1 MPTPQRAAADRRPWS
16 SLKSNYDMR
25 SGNNRCLPQ
34 KGNCILKFALFLVAC
49 MVIAGCR
56 APAPT
61 TRSVEG
67 SSANESSSGPAYY
80 YFTAAQLKLKNGDV
94 NEAVW
99 LIEQAIRFDSDSIFL
114 QLELANLLLIQKE
127 ETAAL
132 QLVQKVLSVEPLNLK
147 ALVLAGQIY
156 QQQGKMDAA
165 LAAYSKALD
174 LGPTDQNI
182 YMMVGRLYWNK
193 NDLDNAERVF
203 RNMSLN
209 VPDSYAAY
217 YFYGKVLSAQG
228 KSDAAEEALLKS
240 LALEPS
246 IEEPLEELLTIYQRR
261 NQAEKITSTYQAIIR
276 LNSQNHQAVLGLA
289 QHYHRLGED
298 ARALELLRGLA
309 EKIDEDERIIPTL
322 FDVYLEKKRFPDAI
336 WALEGML
343 MAAPR
348 NSDLHYMAGM
358 AYDGAQ
364 ETDTA
369 LAHLVQVLP
378 GSRFYDNA
386 VVHSAL
392 LFRDKGEID
401 RAIEVIQ
408 AALANA
414 PEQVDYYL
422 YLGSFYE
429 ELERFEEALA
439 ALQEGM
445 HRDDKNARLYF
456 RLGVVLDKM
465 GRKQESIDAMK
476 QVLALTPND
485 AEALNYLGYTYA
497 DLGINLEEAESLI
510 QQALALK
517 PDDGYIADSL
527 GWVYFKKGNYRQA
540 LKWLNKA
547 VQLVPDDPTILEH
560 LGDVYNML
568 EQPGKALEYYR
579 RSLEKR
585 DDGNTS
591 LEEKIRVL
599 NGI

>member
-1 MPTPQRAAADRRPWS
+1 M
-16 SLKSNYDMR
+16 
-25 SGNNRCLPQ
+25 
-34 KGNCILKFALFLVAC
+34 LKFALFLVVG

-56 APAPT
+56 APTPT
-61 TRSVEG
+61 TRSLEG
-67 SSANESSSGPAYY
+67 SIAIESPSAPAYY
-80 YFTAAQLKLKNGDV
+80 YFTAAQLKLKKGDV

-99 LIEQAIRFDSDSIFL
+99 LIEQAIRFDSGSIFL
-114 QLELANLLLIQKE
+114 QLELANLLLIKKD
-127 ETAAL
+127 ETAAMH
-132 QLVQKVLSVEPLNLK
+132 LVQKVLSVEPLNLK
-147 ALVLAGQIY
+147 ALTMAGQIY
-156 QQQGKMDAA
+156 QQQGKIDAA

-203 RNMSLN
+203 RKMSLN
-209 VPDSYAAY
+209 VPDSYAAH

-240 LALEPS
+240 LVLEPS
-246 IEEPLEELLTIYQRR
+246 IEEPLVELLAIYQRR
-261 NQAEKITSTYQAIIR
+261 NQTEKITSTYQAIIR

-289 QHYHRLGED
+289 QHYHQLGEE

-309 EKIDEDERIIPTL
+309 ENIDGDERIIPTL
-322 FDVYLEKKRFPDAI
+322 FELYLEKKRFPDAI
-336 WALEGML
+336 WALEGIL
-343 MAAPR
+343 TAAPR

-369 LAHLVQVLP
+369 LTHLLQVLP
-378 GSRFYDNA
+378 GSRFYENA

-392 LFRDKGEID
+392 LYHDKGEID
-401 RAIEVIQ
+401 RAIEVVQ
-408 AALANA
+408 AALEHA
-414 PEQVDYYL
+414 PDQVDYYL

-429 ELERFEEALA
+429 ELERFEEALS

-476 QVLALTPND
+476 QVLALTPDD

-497 DLGINLEEAESLI
+497 DLGINLDEAESLI
-510 QQALALK
+510 QSALALK
-517 PDDGYIADSL
+517 PGDGYIADSL
-527 GWVYFKKGNYRQA
+527 GWVYFKRGNYLQA

-560 LGDVYNML
+560 LGDVYNMM
-568 EQPGKALEYYR
+568 EQGDKALEYYR
-579 RSLEKR
+579 QSLDKR
-585 DDGNTS
+585 DNGNTA
-591 LEEKIRVL
+591 LEEKIRLL
-599 NGI
+599 NGT